1 MINNGRVV
9 GYVQTPGAIQIENSN
24 SDMVVTCTKRGYV
37 DAAATLVSELD
48 DNTLEITDQ
57 NGGTGWAVDTV
68 VGADNQNSD
77 HVRVSLVQ
85 VASVPVNAAVLA
97 PPLAAA
103 WRTINNNVLAFSEPD
118 DSGESIAMPSYVQL
132 SLIKQRNEWGLFE
145 YQSGG
150 AMRAQAWIAMMGV
163 TQLE

>member
-1 MINNGRVV
+1 M
-9 GYVQTPGAIQIENSN
+9 
-24 SDMVVTCTKRGYV
+24 
-37 DAAATLVSELD
+37 
-48 DNTLEITDQ
+48 
-57 NGGTGWAVDTV
+57 
-68 VGADNQNSD
+68 
-77 HVRVSLVQ
+77 VQ